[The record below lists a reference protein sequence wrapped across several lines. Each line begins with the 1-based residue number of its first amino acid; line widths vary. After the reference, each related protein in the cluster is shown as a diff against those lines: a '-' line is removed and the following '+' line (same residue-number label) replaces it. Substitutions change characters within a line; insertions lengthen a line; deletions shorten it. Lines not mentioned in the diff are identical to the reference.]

1 MHDQPEVGQDQQFS
15 GPGVSFARF
24 PSELALISQ
33 AKQGRL
39 ANLPQVDEE
48 GIVGTIT
55 DCRSAFKHRLRLLHH
70 HGKLGLCVLRMIRM
84 PNLPPWTRDTHNL
97 GCLPVPNQSLQL
109 WIPIRGEVHHRSTDV
124 DLNVTDPGMDPG
136 SMDAQLGASLARPF
150 GSCPATMVAS

>member
-15 GPGVSFARF
+15 GLGVSFARF

-55 DCRSAFKHRLRLLHH
+55 HCRSAFKYRLRLLHQY
-70 HGKLGLCVLRMIRM
+70 LVR
-84 PNLPPWTRDTHNL
+84 NLKDRRL
-97 GCLPVPNQSLQL
+97 VSQCS
-109 WIPIRGEVHHRSTDV
+109 
-124 DLNVTDPGMDPG
+124 
-136 SMDAQLGASLARPF
+136 
-150 GSCPATMVAS
+150 